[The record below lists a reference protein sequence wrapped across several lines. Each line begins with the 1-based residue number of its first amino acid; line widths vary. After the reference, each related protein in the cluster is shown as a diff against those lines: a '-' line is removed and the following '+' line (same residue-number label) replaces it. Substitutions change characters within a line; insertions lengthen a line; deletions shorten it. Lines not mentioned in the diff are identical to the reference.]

1 LRFRLLIAFAFS
13 LLLSAPAYA
22 QGASIAFGDI
32 EQDSSAPVEISAD
45 NMAINQ
51 KTGTATLTGNVL
63 IGQGAMR
70 LSAASVNVVYSED
83 RKRIASLEASGN
95 VTLVSG
101 EDAAEAQKAEYDIN
115 TGLIVLTGDVLL
127 VQGPTAITADSMRV
141 ATQAG
146 TARMQGRVKTVL
158 NGDD

>member
-1 LRFRLLIAFAFS
+1 MRLRFPIVIALSVLLAAPVFS
-13 LLLSAPAYA
+13 
-22 QGASIAFGDI
+22 QGASIAFGNI
-32 EQDSSAPVEISAD
+32 RQDSAAPVEISAD

-70 LSAASVNVVYSED
+70 LSAASVNVVYSQD
-83 RKRIASLEASGN
+83 REQIASLQASGD

-101 EDAAEAQKAEYDIN
+101 EDAAEAQNAEYDIN
-115 TGLIVLTGDVLL
+115 SGLIVLTGDVLL

-141 ATQAG
+141 DTQAG
-146 TARMQGRVKTVL
+146 TARMEGRVKTVL
-158 NGDD
+158 NGDN